1 MYRTAACGISVYV
14 WREMSVGCE
23 SVQCVD
29 VCGICVVYSDS
40 ECGVCRTAA
49 CGTSVC
55 VCVCVCVCLCVW
67 QENPLGRE
75 SVQCVDV
82 CGESQCVVN
91 VGIQDYCLWNISV
104 SVERDVVRT

>member
-1 MYRTAACGISVYV
+1 MWC
-14 WREMSVGCE
+14 
-23 SVQCVD
+23 VQDC
-29 VCGICVVYSDS
+29 CLLNI
-40 ECGVCRTAA
+40 
-49 CGTSVC
+49 SVC
-55 VCVCVCVCLCVW
+55 VCVCVCVCVW

-82 CGESQCVVN
+82 CGVSQCVVN